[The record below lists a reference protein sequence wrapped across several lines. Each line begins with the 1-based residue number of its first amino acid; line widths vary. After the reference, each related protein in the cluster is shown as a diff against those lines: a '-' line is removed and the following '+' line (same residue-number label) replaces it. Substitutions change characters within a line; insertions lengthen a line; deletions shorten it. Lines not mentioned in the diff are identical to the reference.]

1 MVYLSDV
8 SKPCNKLTNHRG
20 KDQVHYSTHSHSS
33 FHGFYEGKSL
43 YKHVI
48 SQEYGFKET
57 DFCHCLWNSS
67 LSRQRQWDLVLQRA
81 QKWFFAGFGPVLNRK
96 QLTSKLFF
104 TGGSLV
110 DSFRQATRSL
120 VHLGVTEWFSWFL
133 WIPWETSQLSEV
145 FFLNFINLIF
155 DNFHNSKKTMS
166 THLRIW
172 VYDTGIE

>member
-1 MVYLSDV
+1 MM
-8 SKPCNKLTNHRG
+8 
-20 KDQVHYSTHSHSS
+20 STHCYVFAFMVILRCKVYRVSHSS

-145 FFLNFINLIF
+145 FFLNFINLVIIAL
-155 DNFHNSKKTMS
+155 SIS
-166 THLRIW
+166 SA
-172 VYDTGIE
+172 